1 MGCCLRGLRVF
12 LKRENRR
19 CGELLVEE
27 PPARENQ
34 HTKVLRDGAIP
45 KHQGRTALANSKG
58 LSERKRK
65 VKGTVPFFLMLVGKH
80 WANPKGP
87 ANARPLPPRS
97 GPRHIGAS
105 MRVTLALA
113 ALPLAVFCLTPRAP
127 ARVLAPRAPTP
138 VVSEGVRVIPLDAF
152 NARWWPDQAPTS
164 IRVKTV
170 PVRVLTNEKPSE
182 PVVEPAGVTAAL
194 PPPVKRYETRGATD

>member
-1 MGCCLRGLRVF
+1 MQDGLLSAGLRVF

-45 KHQGRTALANSKG
+45 KHQGRTALASSKG

-65 VKGTVPFFLMLVGKH
+65 VKGGPFFLMLVGKH

-97 GPRHIGAS
+97 AH
-105 MRVTLALA
+105 
-113 ALPLAVFCLTPRAP
+113 
-127 ARVLAPRAPTP
+127 
-138 VVSEGVRVIPLDAF
+138 VI
-152 NARWWPDQAPTS
+152 
-164 IRVKTV
+164 
-170 PVRVLTNEKPSE
+170 
-182 PVVEPAGVTAAL
+182 
-194 PPPVKRYETRGATD
+194 